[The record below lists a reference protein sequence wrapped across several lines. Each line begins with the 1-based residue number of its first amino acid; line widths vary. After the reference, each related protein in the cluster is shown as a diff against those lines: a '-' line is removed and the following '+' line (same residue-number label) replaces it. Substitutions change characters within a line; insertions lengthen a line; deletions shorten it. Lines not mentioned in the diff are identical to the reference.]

1 MMSDNRKI
9 GTGLL
14 ALGGIFLFLGVI
26 LFFDAGLLAMGDV
39 LFLAGITMTIG
50 VRRTFVFFFKRKQV
64 RGNLCFFSG
73 IALVFLRWAVI
84 GMVLQVI
91 GFLNLFGPFIPIAVQ
106 ALRATPVLGNLLN
119 LPIVSTLV
127 DKVAGSGSR
136 GRRAPV

>member
-14 ALGGIFLFLGVI
+14 ALGGIFLFLGVVL
-26 LFFDAGLLAMGDV
+26 LFDPGLLAMGDV
-39 LFLAGITMTIG
+39 LFLSGITMTIG

-64 RGNLCFFSG
+64 RGNLFFFVG
-73 IALVFLRWAVI
+73 IGLVFFRWAVI

-106 ALRATPVLGNLLN
+106 ALRATPVLGNLLS

-127 DKVAGSGSR
+127 DKLAGPGSR
-136 GRRAPV
+136 ARRAPV